1 MLAKTSP
8 YGGLR
13 LLSAVAFG
21 VGVTLA
27 ALTLLG
33 GLAGLIVLSVG
44 GNPVVGVSTF
54 LGALVA
60 AVVIFLVAKIANEML
75 RLWADVGDR
84 MRQMTQML
92 EDSLNRPHEE
102 TR

>member
-1 MLAKTSP
+1 
-8 YGGLR
+8 
-13 LLSAVAFG
+13 
-21 VGVTLA
+21 
-27 ALTLLG
+27 
-33 GLAGLIVLSVG
+33 
-44 GNPVVGVSTF
+44 
-54 LGALVA
+54 
-60 AVVIFLVAKIANEML
+60 ML